1 MMEKEYKK
9 AVFGAGCFWC
19 SEAAFSMLKGIVE
32 VRPGYAGGKTVD
44 PTYETVSAGSTGHI
58 EVAEV
63 TYDPNIRSYGDLL
76 AVFFSIHD
84 PTSVDRQGQDVGPQY
99 RSVIFH
105 MDEDQEREAQ
115 EVIDGLKSDGLPIV
129 TELRPLDIFYPAEDY
144 HREYYEK
151 HKDVPY
157 CVAVIEPKLKKMRE
171 KFSDI
176 IKE

>member
-1 MMEKEYKK
+1 
-9 AVFGAGCFWC
+9 
-19 SEAAFSMLKGIVE
+19 
-32 VRPGYAGGKTVD
+32 
-44 PTYETVSAGSTGHI
+44 
-58 EVAEV
+58 
-63 TYDPNIRSYGDLL
+63 
-76 AVFFSIHD
+76 
-84 PTSVDRQGQDVGPQY
+84 
-99 RSVIFH
+99 

-151 HKDVPY
+151 HKDAPY